1 MDFNSLSKL
10 SSLLSRAF
18 SEDILRLLLIYNDIS
33 ASEAASR
40 LDQHIKTAQDFL
52 EGLASLG
59 ILEKRE
65 VYEGKRPYFR
75 YKLRQKTIQIN
86 FDLNGLYN
94 FNDVDKFLSKKIRER
109 KNSGA
114 RFSTSSGQQIINN
127 VAIWTGEGRDNRE
140 RKISFTSLQGK
151 FIFHLP
157 FPTAEYKTISEIM
170 EAAGIDN
177 SGAPEVLDIV
187 NLLNELGIIEY
198 EESN

>member
-59 ILEKRE
+59 ILEKKE

-75 YKLRQKTIQIN
+75 YKLRQKTIKID
-86 FDLNGLYN
+86 FDLNGLYDFSEVGN
-94 FNDVDKFLSKKIRER
+94 LLNKKI
-109 KNSGA
+109 
-114 RFSTSSGQQIINN
+114 
-127 VAIWTGEGRDNRE
+127 RE